1 MDSVELKVE
10 NFEGIVITKS
20 NASTVGYRFYP
31 DKIRGE
37 GFFLS
42 CFRKKHGDDSVK
54 LRPAKPAIISA
65 KEKKIISEWAN
76 PEGTE
81 FLRFKGEIIALPVSF
96 LSEFLQLQPLL
107 NIVYAGVRIG
117 EVLKEKLVPDHA
129 LAQNLILSENVNAF
143 DLDYEDAIKYLQR
156 QELSVHPARTGWQV
170 VRYQKHNLGW
180 INALKNRI
188 NNYYPKEIRIL
199 KAYNNTAFEK

>member
-1 MDSVELKVE
+1 M
-10 NFEGIVITKS
+10 
-20 NASTVGYRFYP
+20 
-31 DKIRGE
+31 
-37 GFFLS
+37 
-42 CFRKKHGDDSVK
+42 
-54 LRPAKPAIISA
+54 
-65 KEKKIISEWAN
+65 
-76 PEGTE
+76 
-81 FLRFKGEIIALPVSF
+81 PVSF